1 MSELGF
7 TSPREMAA
15 ALFIIG
21 GLIFFIGSGIGM
33 LRLPDFYSRIHAS
46 GNSETLGCM
55 LTFIGLMIYEGATLT
70 SLKIAFVFLLVFMA
84 NPIGSHILSKSA
96 YKTKGAKKLLGLAGP
111 DHSIDEPVG
120 HLEKE
125 EK

>member
-55 LTFIGLMIYEGATLT
+55 LTFIGLMIYAIQYLLHMLT
-70 SLKIAFVFLLVFMA
+70 KQSGRRVF
-84 NPIGSHILSKSA
+84 
-96 YKTKGAKKLLGLAGP
+96 
-111 DHSIDEPVG
+111 
-120 HLEKE
+120 
-125 EK
+125 